1 MSGPRL
7 GCYTFSARQGRFL
20 PLRLTRV
27 PRGFNSLSANRRLA
41 LRTVAMQAVVAIVVA
56 LCFLLQGPRE
66 ALAAGVGGGAV
77 ALGSLFLAWRAM
89 LGPAW
94 SAGLALS
101 RIVSGLLLKWF
112 VVFGVLY
119 LALARLDLPPPP
131 LLAGLVVTLMA
142 SLLTQFK
149 MIGGK

>member
-1 MSGPRL
+1 
-7 GCYTFSARQGRFL
+7 
-20 PLRLTRV
+20 
-27 PRGFNSLSANRRLA
+27 
-41 LRTVAMQAVVAIVVA
+41 MQAVVAIVVA
-56 LCFLLQGPRE
+56 VCFLRQGPRE